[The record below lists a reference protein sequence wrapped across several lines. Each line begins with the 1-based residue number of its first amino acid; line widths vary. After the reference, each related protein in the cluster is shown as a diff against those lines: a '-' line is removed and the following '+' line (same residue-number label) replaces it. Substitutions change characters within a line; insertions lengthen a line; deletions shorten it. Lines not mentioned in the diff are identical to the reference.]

1 MKLKIFTK
9 DATEKGTIEL
19 PVQFSEPSRKD
30 LVKRAVLAIQARN
43 RTPYGTKPMAGKRA
57 SAYVSKRRRD
67 FKGTY
72 GIGQSRTPRKA
83 TSRNGTRF
91 NFVGAFAPQTVGGR
105 QAHPPK
111 ASKIWEQKI
120 NETENRKAIRSA
132 LSSTMMQDVVKTRG
146 HKVPSS
152 YPFIIADDFDLVK
165 KTADLRKILL
175 KLGFKDELERA
186 AVSKIRPGK
195 GKSRGRKHKTK
206 KSILFVTS
214 KESDLFLAANNFP
227 GVDIA
232 IVEDLNAE
240 LLAPGAQVGRATLF
254 TESAVKKLAEKK
266 LFTSDYKGVVE
277 KKAKVVVALVKEK
290 NEKKTKPATALLP
303 KKAPTKD
310 AAKSAKPEKESEIK
324 LTEKSKEDKQ

>member
-1 MKLKIFTK
+1 MKVKIFTK
-9 DATEKGTIEL
+9 DATEKGSIEL
-19 PVQFSEPSRKD
+19 PAQFSEPARKD

-72 GIGQSRTPRKA
+72 GIGQSRTPRKS

-111 ASKIWEQKI
+111 ASKMWEQKI
-120 NETENRKAIRSA
+120 NEQENRKAIRSA
-132 LSSTMMQDVVKTRG
+132 LSSTMMQDVVKARG
-146 HKVPSS
+146 HKVPLA
-152 YPFIIADDFDLVK
+152 YPFILSDDFDSIS
-165 KTADLRKILL
+165 KTSELRKILL

-186 AVSKIRPGK
+186 SVSKIRPGK
-195 GKSRGRKHKTK
+195 GKLRGRKHKTK

-214 KESDLFLAANNFP
+214 NESALFLSAGNFP
-227 GVDIA
+227 GFDIA
-232 IVEDLNAE
+232 VVDDINAE

-254 TESAVKKLAEKK
+254 TESAIKKLADKK
-266 LFTSDYKGVVE
+266 LFTSDFKGEE
-277 KKAKVVVALVKEK
+277 KKKEIVAAAAKPAKAK
-290 NEKKTKPATALLP
+290 TSKMQKATPYKKTTV
-303 KKAPTKD
+303 KD
-310 AAKSAKPEKESEIK
+310 ATKSAKPQ
-324 LTEKSKEDKQ
+324 KSKEDKQ